1 MVHDDRLHFELST
14 LGELLGPA
22 FSPLTSTPP
31 HPHTPLPPAP
41 ASKPASSSPS
51 PPSMQPASPPLPV
64 LAPEGQQQQG
74 LGGLGGPGGL
84 EGGGPRRGPPPELQ
98 MLLADAESGQGGP
111 PKACLALPLPSLNW
125 DRVAAV
131 LANATLQSPP
141 PPTPPLPQGAPSPP
155 SSPRS
160 SRSPSPSPLATS
172 SQPTLSSFAHSI
184 LSNPTLD
191 LKSRDYNSTYSPR
204 SLDNH
209 SVNPSQPIRM
219 PAIAMQ
225 NLRAAP
231 FRASRTSSVVVRASA
246 EPSVDRRA
254 VLGLVAGGLFP
265 DGPVAA
271 LGAALASPQQ
281 ASAIGLPWQEST
293 GGMLK
298 GKGSM
303 TKSSTAASME
313 GYTLENYPG
322 TKKSSYV
329 TPKKKAAMLA
339 KLRSQ
344 AEKEVAAK

>member
-1 MVHDDRLHFELST
+1 
-14 LGELLGPA
+14 
-22 FSPLTSTPP
+22 
-31 HPHTPLPPAP
+31 
-41 ASKPASSSPS
+41 
-51 PPSMQPASPPLPV
+51 
-64 LAPEGQQQQG
+64 
-74 LGGLGGPGGL
+74 
-84 EGGGPRRGPPPELQ
+84 
-98 MLLADAESGQGGP
+98 
-111 PKACLALPLPSLNW
+111 
-125 DRVAAV
+125 
-131 LANATLQSPP
+131 
-141 PPTPPLPQGAPSPP
+141 
-155 SSPRS
+155 
-160 SRSPSPSPLATS
+160 
-172 SQPTLSSFAHSI
+172 
-184 LSNPTLD
+184 
-191 LKSRDYNSTYSPR
+191 
-204 SLDNH
+204 
-209 SVNPSQPIRM
+209 M

-231 FRASRTSSVVVRASA
+231 VRASRTSSVVVRASA

-254 VLGLVAGGLFP
+254 VLGLVAG
-265 DGPVAA
+265 A

>member
-1 MVHDDRLHFELST
+1 MSSRILTAVKQELPA
-14 LGELLGPA
+14 LLG
-22 FSPLTSTPP
+22 LR
-31 HPHTPLPPAP
+31 AP
-41 ASKPASSSPS
+41 AAGITQGGGAGG
-51 PPSMQPASPPLPV
+51 PPPASPLLQIMPGV
-64 LAPEGQQQQG
+64 GV
-74 LGGLGGPGGL
+74 PGGGAGVAAAAV
-84 EGGGPRRGPPPELQ
+84 GGGRAVVR
-98 MLLADAESGQGGP
+98 QG
-111 PKACLALPLPSLNW
+111 
-125 DRVAAV
+125 
-131 LANATLQSPP
+131 
-141 PPTPPLPQGAPSPP
+141 
-155 SSPRS
+155 
-160 SRSPSPSPLATS
+160 
-172 SQPTLSSFAHSI
+172 FAHSI

-209 SVNPSQPIRM
+209 SVNPSQPTRM

-231 FRASRTSSVVVRASA
+231 VRASRTSSVVVRASA

-265 DGPVAA
+265 DDPVAA